1 MGQVK
6 AFPLTMSADCVC
18 VCWIANY
25 TKFLVKPRSKDRLRV
40 APMEHGHLMSAPFLQ
55 HRYGTDTHRHTD
67 IDTLGNRILGLIHC
81 HMHTY
86 IHVYR
91 RLLDAAVRVQSSFR
105 SFQDRK
111 VAELAARF
119 AAYQEVRP
127 WMGDGWLQCSAWN
140 E

>member
-1 MGQVK
+1 MGWVGQVK
-6 AFPLTMSADCVC
+6 AFPLTMSADFVCVCVC

-55 HRYGTDTHRHTD
+55 HRYAQTDTDRHRHPGKSFIGTDTLT
-67 IDTLGNRILGLIHC
+67 
-81 HMHTY
+81 HTY
-86 IHVYR
+86 IHDNR

-127 WMGDGWLQCSAWN
+127 WVQCSAWN